1 MSNKRK
7 VSIMKIAICDDE
19 KYIRDFMKACIANEY
34 PDEDIL
40 CYESAESLLKSD
52 ENADIVLLDI
62 QMNGIDGME
71 LAKQM
76 RANGSDAVIIFV
88 TALEEYV
95 FNAFDVRAFNY
106 LVKPID
112 KDKFNAVLHAAVDEK
127 SRKQTKV
134 TLVEP
139 DNKSFM
145 IKANGLS
152 RSVSIS
158 EIAFAEV
165 FNRRIVLH
173 MKDNDVIEYYG
184 RMTDL
189 ERIAGG
195 DFFRVHRAYLIN
207 LTSIQSYNSKVVM
220 VAGVEIPVARGK
232 YQDLV
237 RAYLSFNTRGL

>member
-1 MSNKRK
+1 
-7 VSIMKIAICDDE
+7 MKIAICDDE
-19 KYIRDFMKACIANEY
+19 KYIRDFIAKSIS
-34 PDEDIL
+34 DEITDAIVK
-40 CYESAESLLKSD
+40 CYESAEDLL
-52 ENADIVLLDI
+52 EAEYNPDILFLDI
-62 QMNGIDGME
+62 QMPGIDGME
-71 LAKQM
+71 LAKQV

-112 KDKFNAVLHAAVDEK
+112 KNKLNEVLHAAVEEIIH
-127 SRKQTKV
+127 RQTRV
-134 TLVEP
+134 TPVVP
-139 DNKSFM
+139 DNKSFI

-173 MKDNDVIEYYG
+173 MRDNDEIEYYG

-189 ERIAGG
+189 ENTVGN

-207 LTSIQSYNSKVVM
+207 LSAIQSYNSKIVK
-220 VAGVEIPVARGK
+220 VAGEEIPVARGK